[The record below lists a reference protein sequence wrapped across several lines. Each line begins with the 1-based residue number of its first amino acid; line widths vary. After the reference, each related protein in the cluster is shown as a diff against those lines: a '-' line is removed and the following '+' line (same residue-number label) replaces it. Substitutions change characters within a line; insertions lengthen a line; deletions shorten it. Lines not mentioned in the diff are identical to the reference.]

1 MIMETAGKVFAIGNS
16 NAIRIPK
23 IIMDALLL
31 KSGDRVTIETKGES
45 IIIRKKEA
53 TTGYPSID
61 ELFEGYSGTYRPVEM
76 DASDCVGRE
85 VF

>member
-1 MIMETAGKVFAIGNS
+1 METAGKVFAIGNS

-23 IIMDALLL
+23 IILDALSL
-31 KSGDRVTIETKGES
+31 KSGDRVTMETQGES
-45 IIIRKKEA
+45 IIVRKKKAEA
-53 TTGYPSID
+53 GYPSID
-61 ELFEGYSGTYRPVEM
+61 ELFEGYSGNYRPVEM